1 MDLENYIKMVN
12 LFIKD
17 NLKTDTFKVGVLQN
31 NTQVNL
37 DKECMMDMEFINN
50 ILTKKTIL
58 LHFIMKDIFLMDY
71 ITEWEY

>member
-37 DKECMMDMEFINN
+37 DKECMMDM
-50 ILTKKTIL
+50 
-58 LHFIMKDIFLMDY
+58 
-71 ITEWEY
+71 